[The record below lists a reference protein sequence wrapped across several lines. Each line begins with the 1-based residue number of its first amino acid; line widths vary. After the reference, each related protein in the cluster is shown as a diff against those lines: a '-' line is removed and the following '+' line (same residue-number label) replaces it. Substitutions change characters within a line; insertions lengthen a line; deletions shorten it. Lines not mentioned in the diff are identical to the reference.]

1 MVQLLSAF
9 VSLLSVVAVSGAA
22 IPAPAPEAVADVAPE
37 TATIE
42 PTGNFTAQ
50 ACMYTC
56 GSVCYSSSAISAALN
71 KGYSY
76 YEDGATAGSSMF
88 LFCFRFPPFLS
99 CFSLLYPCPIS
110 SCSSPYSLFLL
121 RFLLFLFKA
130 ALTGP
135 NRQLP
140 PPIQQLRGLQ
150 LPHRQALVRVPDP
163 VVRPRLHWRLSR
175 C

>member
-22 IPAPAPEAVADVAPE
+22 IPAPAPEAVVDVAPE

-50 ACMYTC
+50 ACMYIC

-76 YEDGATAGSSMF
+76 YEDGATAGSTTPTDTTTTRASTS
-88 LFCFRFPPFLS
+88 PPPSPGTSSRS
-99 CFSLLYPCPIS
+99 CRPAASTLAALPVLIASSLTPTATWT
-110 SCSSPYSLFLL
+110 CSSPTMVLAVTTLL
-121 RFLLFLFKA
+121 LATKRLPL
-130 ALTGP
+130 GIVIG
-135 NRQLP
+135 NGRGRQ
-140 PPIQQLRGLQ
+140 
-150 LPHRQALVRVPDP
+150 
-163 VVRPRLHWRLSR
+163 
-175 C
+175 

>member
-9 VSLLSVVAVSGAA
+9 VSLLSVVAVSGAV

-88 LFCFRFPPFLS
+88 LLSFLV
-99 CFSLLYPCPIS
+99 SLLSFLAFCLLYLRPIS
-110 SCSSPYSLFLL
+110 SCSLSLFSSL
-121 RFLLFLFKA
+121 FGSLLFFFFFSKQ
-130 ALTGP
+130 
-135 NRQLP
+135 R
-140 PPIQQLRGLQ
+140 
-150 LPHRQALVRVPDP
+150 
-163 VVRPRLHWRLSR
+163 
-175 C
+175 